1 MSRRPKAFVLDSW
14 AIMSYLE
21 GEPSAEKVADIMADA
36 HDEDV
41 PLFMSVVNAGEVWYI
56 LAREVS
62 VAEADS
68 SIRQLRQLGISFID
82 ADWDLAHE
90 AAGFKSRHKMSF
102 ADCFAAA
109 LTKQKKATLLTG
121 DAEFKQVEPEI
132 TIDWLENS

>member
-1 MSRRPKAFVLDSW
+1 MARKPRAIVLDSW
-14 AIMSYLE
+14 AIMSYLG

-36 HDEDV
+36 HEEDI
-41 PLFMSVVNAGEVWYI
+41 PLLMTVVNAGEVWYI

-82 ADWDLAHE
+82 ADWELAHG
-90 AAGFKSRHKMSF
+90 AAGFKAKHKMSF

-109 LTKQKKATLLTG
+109 LAKQKKAHLITG
-121 DAEFKQVEPEI
+121 DKEFTQVEGAI
-132 TIDWLENS
+132 SIDWLS

>member
-1 MSRRPKAFVLDSW
+1 MARKSRAIVLDSW
-14 AIMSYLE
+14 AIMSYLG

-36 HDEDV
+36 HEEDV
-41 PLFMSVVNAGEVWYI
+41 PLLMTVVNAGEVWYI

-82 ADWDLAHE
+82 VDWDLAHE
-90 AAGFKSRHKMSF
+90 AAGFKSKHKMSF

-109 LTKQKKATLLTG
+109 LAKAKKAQLITG
-121 DAEFKQVEPEI
+121 DQEFKQVEREI
-132 TIDWLENS
+132 NITWL

>member
-1 MSRRPKAFVLDSW
+1 MARKPRAIVLDSW
-14 AIMSYLE
+14 AIMSYLG

-36 HDEDV
+36 HEEDI
-41 PLFMSVVNAGEVWYI
+41 PLFMTVVNAGEVWYI

-82 ADWDLAHE
+82 VDWALAHE
-90 AAGFKSRHKMSF
+90 AAGFKSKHKMSF

-109 LTKQKKATLLTG
+109 LAKEKKAQLITG
-121 DAEFKQVEPEI
+121 DQEFKQLEGEI
-132 TIDWLENS
+132 SIAWL